1 MRPRILLLTLT
12 TLFFSVSLVASSAI
26 ALPTSTTGAARHRT
40 AHHAG
45 AKRRKHMVRH
55 QAPSTGIQSIPVS
68 FTVVNDNATAIPC
81 LPDNPDGK
89 TYTVSGSLILPATA
103 TTPKGVTLYAHG
115 LGYASWFWDFTAVP
129 GYNYAA
135 AEAADGHASVV
146 IDRLG
151 YGNSS
156 IPPGAATCI
165 GSQATILHEIVQD
178 LRSGSY
184 TATGMATP
192 PTFSSVG
199 LVGHSAGGEL
209 VEIEAYTFKDINA
222 LGIMEWAD
230 QFYSLGA
237 YTAFGEDA
245 LQCVAG
251 NVKQVG
257 SSQTGYAQF
266 GTTNPQFN
274 SLMLADAAPD
284 VVQAV
289 DAMRE
294 NDPCGQIETILTGT
308 VFDLLSD
315 ATINVPIAYVHAGDD
330 GIFQAPL
337 PWPQIQEAL
346 YAGSPKVTN
355 ISLPG
360 EGHAVTL
367 ERGAPKLE
375 AAMSSWLTANGL

>member
-1 MRPRILLLTLT
+1 MRRVFVLLAAAIGMLG
-12 TLFFSVSLVASSAI
+12 VAAVP
-26 ALPTSTTGAARHRT
+26 AAAHARHHRR
-40 AHHAG
+40 HHRHHHQPVPTPSAG
-45 AKRRKHMVRH
+45 
-55 QAPSTGIQSIPVS
+55 IPVT

-89 TYTVSGSLILPATA
+89 TYTVSGQLILPPGT
-103 TTPKGVTLYAHG
+103 TTPQGVTLYVHG
-115 LGYASWFWDFTAVP
+115 LGYAGWFWDFTAVP
-129 GYNYAA
+129 GYDYAA
-135 AEAADGHASVV
+135 TEAAAGHASVV

-151 YGNSS
+151 YGSS
-156 IPPGAATCI
+156 NIPPGAATCI
-165 GSQATILHEIVQD
+165 GSQATIVHEIVQD
-178 LRSGSY
+178 LRAGTY
-184 TATGMATP
+184 TATGMTAAP
-192 PTFSSVG
+192 KFSKVG

-209 VEIEAYTFKDINA
+209 VEIEAYTFKDIDA

-251 NVKQVG
+251 NVAQVG
-257 SSQTGYAQF
+257 TTETGYAKF
-266 GTTNPQFN
+266 GETDAQFN

-284 VVQAV
+284 VVSAV
-289 DAMRE
+289 DSMRE

-308 VFDLLSD
+308 ALDILND
-315 ATINVPIAYVHAGDD
+315 PTIRVPIAYIHAGDD
-330 GIFQAPL
+330 GIFQAGL
-337 PWPQIQEAL
+337 PWPTLQQAL
-346 YAGSPKVTN
+346 YAGTSKLTD

-367 ERGAPKLE
+367 ERGAGRLE